1 MQTKDQPTL
10 VSGKRVYLSG
20 PMTGHDGLNVRSF
33 DHASSIC
40 RSLGATRVYNP
51 CHAGIDKGVSH
62 EDAML
67 FSIRTLVRPG
77 VEDIACARPGGVP
90 ASGVDM
96 VVTLDGWEKSEGARL
111 EVIVAR
117 ACGIPVVRLDELE
130 ADASS
135 DAA

>member
-77 VEDIACARPGGVP
+77 VEDVACTRPGGVS
-90 ASGVDM
+90 ASGFDM
-96 VVTLDGWEKSEGARL
+96 VVTLYGWEKSEGARL

>member
-1 MQTKDQPTL
+1 MQTKDQPAL

-20 PMTGHDGLNVRSF
+20 PMTGHDDLNVEAF
-33 DHASSIC
+33 DHVERVC
-40 RSLGATRVYNP
+40 RRLGATRVYNP
-51 CHAGIDKGVSH
+51 CHAGIDKSISH

-77 VEDIACARPGGVP
+77 VEDVACTRPGGVP
-90 ASGVDM
+90 ASGIDM
-96 VVTLDGWEKSEGARL
+96 VVTLDGWEKSDGARL

>member
-77 VEDIACARPGGVP
+77 VEDVACTRPGGVP
-90 ASGVDM
+90 ASGIDM
-96 VVTLDGWEKSEGARL
+96 VVTLDGWQKSEGARL

-130 ADASS
+130 TDTSS